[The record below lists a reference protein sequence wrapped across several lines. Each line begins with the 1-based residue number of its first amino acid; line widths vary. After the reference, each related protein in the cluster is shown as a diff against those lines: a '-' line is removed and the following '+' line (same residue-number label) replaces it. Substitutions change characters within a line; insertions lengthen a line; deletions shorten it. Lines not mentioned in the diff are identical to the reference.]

1 MKETRFC
8 HILSSPN
15 KNYLGHQDL
24 PHGKNC
30 ILTIQTFR
38 EEEVINPTVKGD
50 DPRKKQIKKII
61 RWEENPSWIKP
72 MICNVE
78 NARAINMGVKIPN
91 IYDYENYCVKVE
103 LKVAEITHKKE
114 KLSCL
119 RVERAWLD
127 QEGLKVKK
135 QKFIKQISDILKA
148 KLKGKDGEITLESI
162 AKSSKVKDLF
172 DLDIIT
178 LKGIITQL
186 NVLKERQ
193 EKSN

>member
-1 MKETRFC
+1 MTEKRFC

-24 PHGKNC
+24 PHAKNQ
-30 ILTIQTFR
+30 ILTVHSFR
-38 EEEVINPTVKGD
+38 EEEVINPTVKEN

-61 RWEENPSWIKP
+61 RWEEDFSWIKP

-78 NARAINMGVKIPN
+78 NARSINMGVKIPN

-103 LKVAEITHKKE
+103 IKVAEIVDKRTKE

-127 QEGLKVKK
+127 KEGLKVKK
-135 QKFIKQISDILKA
+135 QKFIDQISEVLRA
-148 KLKGKDGEITLESI
+148 KLIG
-162 AKSSKVKDLF
+162 
-172 DLDIIT
+172 
-178 LKGIITQL
+178 
-186 NVLKERQ
+186 
-193 EKSN
+193 